1 MVVIQA
7 SVNPQTSL
15 CLFHKCFIFD
25 TVTPS
30 LRWTHTFL
38 SEVPVR
44 SVAYIWSVFTFLCCC
59 DFLKMTSLQ
68 CSFPS
73 TYVPLKTGQG
83 RSILFLFLPQS
94 HTLCRCQRV
103 TRCNVSAC
111 VCWPWKPQQAFP
123 TLKDIKKKN
132 WQRKY
137 QSLYIYSIYYS
148 NRNLKLFYKCREP

>member
-30 LRWTHTFL
+30 QRWTYTFL

-59 DFLKMTSLQ
+59 DFLKWPI
-68 CSFPS
+68 FN
-73 TYVPLKTGQG
+73 VPFLLRMFLWKQG
-83 RSILFLFLPQS
+83 RVDPFCFCHKATHCVGAREWQGVMWVLVYVGPGSQSRHFLLSKTF
-94 HTLCRCQRV
+94 
-103 TRCNVSAC
+103 
-111 VCWPWKPQQAFP
+111 
-123 TLKDIKKKN
+123 KKN
-132 WQRKY
+132 KK
-137 QSLYIYSIYYS
+137 LAEKIPKPLHIYIY
-148 NRNLKLFYKCREP
+148 